1 MLMNTSR
8 LPRLLKEP
16 TGWVMIVLVIG
27 FFYMQWPTHVRTS
40 EQPSYFVQTLDN
52 GFQVEWE
59 QEPQLQS
66 AESPRVWGLTRKGM
80 SFLVQ
85 TDTLTEDFASLV
97 SSFAEHDRSVVGG
110 AVQEPLE
117 IGEDYASY
125 SFFDAENRIQ
135 SHRVFL
141 RDNQWIKVSVLYKP
155 SMETRVERAHDF
167 LANAHF

>member
-1 MLMNTSR
+1 MNTSR

-40 EQPSYFVQTLDN
+40 EQPSYYVQTLNN

-66 AESPRVWGLTRKGM
+66 VESPRVWGLTRKGM

-85 TDTLTEDFASLV
+85 TDTLTEDFAFMV
-97 SSFAEHDRSVVGG
+97 SAFAERDRSTVGG

-141 RDNQWIKVSVLYKP
+141 RDGQWVKVSVLYKP
-155 SMETRVERAHDF
+155 SMESRVERAHVF